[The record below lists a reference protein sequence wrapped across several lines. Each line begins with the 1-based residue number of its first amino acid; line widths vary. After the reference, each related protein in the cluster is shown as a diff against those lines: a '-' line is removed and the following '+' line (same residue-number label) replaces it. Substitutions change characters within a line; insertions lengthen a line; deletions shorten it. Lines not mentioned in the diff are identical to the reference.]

1 MTDYSALV
9 PLSSRKPLIQFVV
22 SMLLILLIAIGGLL
36 LTLLSAWLIYGI
48 APGEVDI
55 WQVDQAVRHINYL
68 KYLQAFQHLS
78 MFLLPALAIGYFMKG
93 DAWSYL
99 GLKNKPRLTSALLS
113 ILFILFIIPLNTYLS
128 WLNAEL
134 DLPAWLGGLEE
145 WISEKELQSERLT
158 MILMNAAGP
167 GALLM
172 NIIIIALI
180 PALGEEFLYR
190 GVLQE
195 IFKKWMKSG
204 NLAVLLTA
212 FLFSASHLQFYGFLP
227 RLVLGLGFGYIYL
240 WTGNIWLPVLAHFI
254 NNLIPVILSY
264 FMGWDNVSSTMDEF
278 AAGDVLMAAIP
289 ALIALLVLFSLRTKE
304 REGI

>member
-9 PLSSRKPLIQFVV
+9 PLSSRKPLTQFVV
-22 SMLLILLIAIGGLL
+22 SMLLILLIAIAGLL

-48 APGEVDI
+48 APGELDI
-55 WQVDQAVRHINYL
+55 WQVDQAARHIRYF
-68 KYLQAFQHLS
+68 KYLQALQHLS
-78 MFLLPALAIGYFMKG
+78 MFLLPALAIAYFMKG

-99 GLKNKPRLTSALLS
+99 GLKNKPPITSVLLS
-113 ILFILFIIPLNTYLS
+113 MLFIIFIIPLNTYLS
-128 WLNAEL
+128 WLNADL
-134 DLPAWLGGLEE
+134 NLPAWLGGLEE
-145 WISEKELQSERLT
+145 WINEKELQSARLT
-158 MILMNAAGP
+158 TILMNAAGP
-167 GALLM
+167 GALLI
-172 NIIIIALI
+172 NIVIIALI

-195 IFKKWMKSG
+195 IFTKWMKSG

-240 WTGNIWLPVLAHFI
+240 WSGNIWLPVLAHFI
-254 NNLIPVILSY
+254 NNLVPVILSY

-289 ALIALLVLFSLRTKE
+289 AIIALLVLFSLRTKK
-304 REGI
+304 REGV

>member
-1 MTDYSALV
+1 
-9 PLSSRKPLIQFVV
+9 
-22 SMLLILLIAIGGLL
+22 MLLILLIAIAGLL

-48 APGEVDI
+48 APGELDI
-55 WQVDQAVRHINYL
+55 WQVDQTARHISYF
-68 KYLQAFQHLS
+68 KYLQALQHLS
-78 MFLLPALAIGYFMKG
+78 MFLLPALVIAYFMKG

-99 GLKNKPRLTSALLS
+99 GLKNKPPITSVLLS
-113 ILFILFIIPLNTYLS
+113 MLFIVFIIPLNTYLS
-128 WLNAEL
+128 WLNADL

-145 WISEKELQSERLT
+145 WINGKELQSARLT
-158 MILMNAAGP
+158 TILMNAAGP
-167 GALLM
+167 GALLI
-172 NIIIIALI
+172 NILIIALI

-195 IFKKWMKSG
+195 IFTKWMKSG

-240 WTGNIWLPVLAHFI
+240 WSGNIWLPVLAHFI
-254 NNLIPVILSY
+254 NNLVPVILSY

-278 AAGDVLMAAIP
+278 AAGDLLMAAIP
-289 ALIALLVLFSLRTKE
+289 ALIALLVLFSLRTKK
-304 REGI
+304 REGG

>member
-9 PLSSRKPLIQFVV
+9 PLSSRKPLTQFVV
-22 SMLLILLIAIGGLL
+22 SMLLILLIAIAGLL

-48 APGEVDI
+48 APGELDI
-55 WQVDQAVRHINYL
+55 WKVDQAARHISYF

-78 MFLLPALAIGYFMKG
+78 MFLLPALAIAFFMKG

-99 GLKNKPRLTSALLS
+99 GLKNKPGMTSALLS
-113 ILFILFIIPLNTYLS
+113 MLFIVFIIPLNTYLS
-128 WLNAEL
+128 WLNADL

-158 MILMNAAGP
+158 TILMNAAGP

-195 IFKKWMKSG
+195 IFTKWMKSG

-227 RLVLGLGFGYIYL
+227 RFVLGMGFGYIYL
-240 WTGNIWLPVLAHFI
+240 WSGNIWLPVLAHFI
-254 NNLIPVILSY
+254 NNLVPVILSY
-264 FMGWDNVSSTMDEF
+264 FMGWDSVSSTMDEF

-289 ALIALLVLFSLRTKE
+289 ALIALLVLFSLRTKK
-304 REGI
+304 REGV